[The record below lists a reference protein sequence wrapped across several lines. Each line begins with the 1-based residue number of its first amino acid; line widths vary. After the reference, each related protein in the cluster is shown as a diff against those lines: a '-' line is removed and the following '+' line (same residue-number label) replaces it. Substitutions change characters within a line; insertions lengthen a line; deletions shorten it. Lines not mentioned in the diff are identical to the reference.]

1 MLGFNIGSLNTS
13 ISYCKLPSEQ
23 NRLHFELLLSDT
35 SKRTCPSIISFT
47 DSNRLIGDQ
56 ASLTLR
62 KNINSSFIYLSRLI
76 GLDISS
82 EFAKEENIYHYI
94 GPKLN
99 STSSDNN
106 KNEINKSINNDT
118 YTFEYLGKTY
128 NLSSSQI
135 IAGFL
140 DILKNTYITNKNI
153 SYDSCVFSAP
163 DYFTCSQKLAYLNI
177 IKSIIG
183 NEKKVYLIN
192 DSTAITLYYGY
203 KKYKEYFLSYNKELN
218 GITVNPTIVKN
229 IIFIDAGN
237 SKTTFVLSRLS
248 CNLFK
253 VLDSVTIP
261 FLGGRNFD
269 EKLYQFCCKKFN
281 EKNGKDIS
289 NNNKVKIRLMN
300 AIEKARK
307 MLTVNKDAIISIDSL
322 YDGIDF
328 TYTLTR
334 EEFEKDIIKDE
345 IEIFKKTFES
355 FYNKNVQ
362 LFENLDLN
370 IIEMAGELMRTPC
383 LEKIIK
389 DVTGLNLSKSIIT
402 DECIAIGSALY
413 GSLMKGCFP
422 IRGFKGIYHINNYS
436 INYKINDE
444 QQKLLI
450 SKQFQIPYFH
460 VIKLDEKYFDN
471 NDNKKINISF
481 YHLKNEIEFFV
492 SENNTLLYEFEF
504 DKEIILKQ
512 TEGNKNLNITFM
524 VDNNGF
530 VHINKMSYN
539 IDNNNEKEIGFNI
552 EGIVKVSKRNMY
564 LNSNDLNKTIENI
577 KTNESEFIKTDD
589 EFLKYSNEHNQL
601 ESKLYEIKNKIN
613 EKNKNDFEL
622 NGKKIK
628 DILDECENNL
638 IDSQKKIIDL
648 KDIKTNLENII
659 NVITPED
666 VKKEKENL
674 MNKINNLK
682 NNLDVN
688 KLTVKQYNDCN
699 NMLNNFN
706 TKIELSDDL
715 NEIKSINNEIDIE
728 CKKYNL

>member
-35 SKRTCPSIISFT
+35 SKRSCPSIISFT

-82 EFAKEENIYHYI
+82 EFAKEENIYHFI

-106 KNEINKSINNDT
+106 NNNENNNNNNI
-118 YTFEYLGKTY
+118 YSFEYLGKTY
-128 NLSSSQI
+128 NLSTSQI

-140 DILKNTYITNKNI
+140 DLLKNTYITKNNI
-153 SYDSCVFSAP
+153 SFDSCVFSAP
-163 DYFTCSQKLAYLNI
+163 DYFTCNQKLAYLNI

-203 KKYKEYFLSYNKELN
+203 KKYKEYFLSLNKELN
-218 GITVNPTIVKN
+218 GITVDPTVVKN
-229 IIFIDAGN
+229 VIFIDAGN
-237 SKTTFVLSRLS
+237 SKTTFVLSRLT
-248 CNLFK
+248 CNFFK

-269 EKLYQFCCKKFN
+269 EKLYQFCVKKFN

-300 AIEKARK
+300 AITKVRK
-307 MLTVNKDAIISIDSL
+307 MLTVNQDAIISIDSL
-322 YDGIDF
+322 FDDIDF
-328 TYTLTR
+328 NYTLTR
-334 EEFEKDIIKDE
+334 DEFEKEIIKDE

-355 FYNKNVQ
+355 FYNKNEQ
-362 LFENLDLN
+362 LFENLN
-370 IIEMAGELMRTPC
+370 VNTIEMAGELMRTPC
-383 LEKIIK
+383 LEKIVK

-402 DECIAIGSALY
+402 DECIAIGSGLY
-413 GSLMKGCFP
+413 GSIMKGCFP
-422 IRGFKGIYHINNYS
+422 IKGFKGIYHINNYS
-436 INYKINDE
+436 INYQINDE

-460 VIKLDEKYFDN
+460 VIKIDEKYFEN
-471 NDNKKINISF
+471 SENKKINISF

-492 SENNTLLYEFEF
+492 SDNNTLLYEFEF

-530 VHINKMSYN
+530 VHINKMSYMVNN
-539 IDNNNEKEIGFNI
+539 IEKEIGFNV

-564 LNSNDLNKTIENI
+564 LNSNDLNKTIDDIKKNEN
-577 KTNESEFIKTDD
+577 ELIKTDD
-589 EFLKYSNEHNQL
+589 EFFKYSNEHNLL

-613 EKNKNDFEL
+613 EKNKIDVEL

-628 DILDECENNL
+628 DVLDECENNL

-648 KDIKTNLENII
+648 KDIKTKLENILD
-659 NVITPED
+659 VITPED
-666 VKKEKENL
+666 VKKEKVNL
-674 MNKINNLK
+674 INKINDLK
-682 NNLDVN
+682 NKLDIN
-688 KLTVKQYNDCN
+688 KLTVKQFNDCN
-699 NMLNNFN
+699 NMLNNFD

-715 NEIKSINNEIDIE
+715 NEIKTINNEIDIE
-728 CKKYNL
+728 IKKYYL